1 MRLRCKACGCF
12 VHALL
17 VWVKVYTK
25 GGYHKIREV
34 RVQPCKR
41 CLSRTDLGQVVI
53 AVHLF
58 ALFKVLARD
67 YERAAS
73 AASE

>member
-1 MRLRCKACGCF
+1 MRLRCKVCGCNLG
-12 VHALL
+12 VHAHQGPSNIE
-17 VWVKVYTK
+17 W
-25 GGYHKIREV
+25 